1 MATPIMEQMEQ
12 RNAKLIIY
20 DDVDEDIPY
29 HILDNI
35 QENRHFIWWALLF
48 LNGSCLWAYYSCLSA
63 QTYYAKRF
71 ENSTFNF
78 AYLTTPV
85 TTWPMFAGTF
95 IQVIFGWDKKL
106 GLWNRVLI
114 GYTLFILCALAIIL
128 QDVFDAS
135 PQTGGMIVLSAF
147 GVVGFTNSLTEAAFY
162 ALSALFP
169 EAAFTNAIQ
178 LGNGTSGIINISLN
192 TLIQLFVGG
201 INPLPRDTD
210 NIQKVSFYIFFSI
223 FVVVCFL
230 AVFTFHKLLRIPS
243 VHYLMERNDLET
255 AMRAYN
261 RETLQEHWA
270 RLGNITRVVLLPLA
284 SQFIIYTCSLTA
296 FPGIGIS
303 SGMQLAQASHA
314 SWGTWYVNGVL
325 LSYNY
330 GDFFGR
336 VLSPKLY
343 PFFSLQSCF
352 TWTLSRCVLIIA
364 LLMGLPGG
372 GNNPL
377 YCFGHASAFNQFW
390 QLFINLLLGLTTGV
404 LSTITF
410 GLGPRLVPQEDRESA
425 GAIMCLGLFLGI
437 SVGSTIGWQFG
448 SNHWFGAN

>member
-1 MATPIMEQMEQ
+1 MGTPIMEQ
-12 RNAKLIIY
+12 RSAKLIIY

-35 QENRHFIWWALLF
+35 QENRRFIWWALLF

-63 QTYYAKRF
+63 QTYYSARF
-71 ENSTFNF
+71 INSTFQF
-78 AYLTTPV
+78 EYLTTPV

-95 IQVIFGWDKKL
+95 VQVIFGLDKKL

-114 GYTLFILCALAIIL
+114 GYSLFMLCALAVIL
-128 QDVFDAS
+128 QDVFDAD
-135 PQTGGMIVLSAF
+135 PQTGGAIVLVAF

-178 LGNGTSGIINISLN
+178 LGNGASGIINITFN
-192 TLIQLFVGG
+192 TLIQLCVGG
-201 INPLPRDTD
+201 IKPAPQDTA
-210 NIQKVSFYIFFSI
+210 NIQKISFYIFFSVFI
-223 FVVVCFL
+223 VVCFL

-255 AMRAYN
+255 AKRHAS
-261 RETLQEHWA
+261 RETLLEMWG
-270 RLGNITRVVLLPLA
+270 RLGRITRVIMLPLA
-284 SQFIIYTCSLTA
+284 SQFIIYVCSLTA

-303 SGMQLAQASHA
+303 SGNQLAALHGA
-314 SWGTWYVNGVL
+314 SWASWYVNGVL
-325 LSYNY
+325 LCYNY

-343 PFFSLQSCF
+343 PYFSLESCF
-352 TWTLSRCVLIIA
+352 TWTLLRWVLFVA
-364 LLMGLPGG
+364 LLMGLPGNG
-372 GNNPL
+372 ANPL
-377 YCFGHASAFNQFW
+377 FCMGDAFGLNVFW
-390 QLFINLLLGLTTGV
+390 QLFINFMLGLSTGV

-410 GLGPRLVPQEDRESA
+410 GLGPRLVPQDDRESA

-437 SVGSTIGWQFG
+437 STGATIGWRFG
-448 SNHWFGAN
+448 QNHWLGA